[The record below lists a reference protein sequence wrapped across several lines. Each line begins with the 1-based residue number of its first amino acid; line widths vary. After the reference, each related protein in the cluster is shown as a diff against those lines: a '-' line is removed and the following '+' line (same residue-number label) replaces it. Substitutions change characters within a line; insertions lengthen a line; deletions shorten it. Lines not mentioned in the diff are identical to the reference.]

1 MKLSATWKFTFISGD
16 TYPTM
21 NRTLAIVLFILGAG
35 LAALAALRQAVPGY
49 MDAEYYYAGALRLV
63 QGDGFTEPF
72 LWNYL
77 DNPTGLPHPSHLYW
91 MPLASI
97 LAAMGMKAFGTTSF
111 WAARLPFILLY
122 GMLPVI
128 CAYLSLKFL
137 KSSRYAWV
145 AGLLAVFSGVYLVYA
160 SIPETFVLYLVLG
173 GLIWLLI
180 LKNDRDAV
188 PSRTVALRAGLLGIL
203 VGLMHLA
210 RADGII
216 WVAGGVFW
224 LIWMGIRSQKTSKLR
239 VAIIWI
245 SFFLLAYALVM
256 GAWYARNLNLF
267 GTLMAAGNS
276 RSLWITNYD
285 QTFSFPASSITFVNW
300 QAAGLRVHLQS
311 RWDALVMNLK
321 NLVAVQGLVIL
332 TPLMIA
338 GLWHKRSLRG
348 IQFAGLMGLGTL
360 ALMTLIFPYA
370 GARGGYLHS
379 TSAFQTLLWAVT
391 PAGLELFVAWGQRK
405 RNWQPERATPV
416 FATLLIIVVAFITGW
431 FYLSKVIGAGEPA
444 ARWGYSDRSYRQ
456 IGEKLPEYGVESE
469 DLVMVNNS
477 PGFYL
482 ATGRPSIVIP
492 GGGVEQALAAAQKYG
507 AKWLLLGE
515 SQGNLTDLYDRPE
528 DTPGLH
534 YRGDI
539 GDLRIFCIDCE

>member
-1 MKLSATWKFTFISGD
+1 
-16 TYPTM
+16 M

-128 CAYLSLKFL
+128 SAYLSLKFI

-180 LKNDRDAV
+180 LKNDWDAV
-188 PSRTVALRAGLLGIL
+188 PPRTVALRAGLLGIL

-210 RADGII
+210 RADGIV

-224 LIWMGIRSQKTSKLR
+224 FIWMGIRSQKTSKLR
-239 VAIIWI
+239 VAIDGI

-276 RSLWITNYD
+276 RTLWITNYD
-285 QTFSFPASSITFVNW
+285 QTFSFPDSSITFANW
-300 QAAGLRVHLQS
+300 QAAELRVHLQS

-338 GLWHKRSLRG
+338 GLWQKRSLRG
-348 IQFAGLMGLGTL
+348 IQ
-360 ALMTLIFPYA
+360 
-370 GARGGYLHS
+370 
-379 TSAFQTLLWAVT
+379 V
-391 PAGLELFVAWGQRK
+391 
-405 RNWQPERATPV
+405 
-416 FATLLIIVVAFITGW
+416 
-431 FYLSKVIGAGEPA
+431 
-444 ARWGYSDRSYRQ
+444 
-456 IGEKLPEYGVESE
+456 
-469 DLVMVNNS
+469 
-477 PGFYL
+477 
-482 ATGRPSIVIP
+482 
-492 GGGVEQALAAAQKYG
+492 
-507 AKWLLLGE
+507 
-515 SQGNLTDLYDRPE
+515 
-528 DTPGLH
+528 
-534 YRGDI
+534 
-539 GDLRIFCIDCE
+539 